1 MTADAVV
8 RDATDAD
15 LPAILAIYNDAV
27 AHTTAI
33 WNETPSDLAGRKA
46 WMDERRRAG
55 FPVLVVDVADGDNI
69 VGAGDL
75 AGRRGGGDAGRD
87 GATGVLPAGGG
98 SRRVAGYAT
107 YGPFRPH
114 DGYRH
119 SVEHSIYVDAAFRGR
134 GLGLLM
140 LDALLVR
147 ARSAGFHV
155 MIGGIAAE
163 NAASIR
169 LHEKAGFERAALLRE
184 VGRKFDRWL
193 DLQFMTKIL

>member
-1 MTADAVV
+1 MTAEAPPRV

-33 WNETPSDLAGRKA
+33 WNEVLSDLAGRKA
-46 WMDERRRAG
+46 WMDERTGRG
-55 FPVLVVDVADGDNI
+55 FPVLVVEVDDPAEG
-69 VGAGDL
+69 GA
-75 AGRRGGGDAGRD
+75 AW
-87 GATGVLPAGGG
+87 
-98 SRRVAGYAT
+98 RVAGYAS

-134 GLGLLM
+134 GLGPLL
-140 LDALLVR
+140 LEALVAR
-147 ARSAGFHV
+147 ATAAGLHA
-155 MIGGIAAE
+155 MIGGIAAD
-163 NAASIR
+163 NAVSIR
-169 LHEKAGFERAALLRE
+169 LHEKLGFEKAAVLRQ

-193 DLQFMTKIL
+193 DLQFMTKILG